1 MADDYSKPM
10 LQGAVKIIE
19 GILLGMLDNNSHG
32 EINIVVV
39 DGEVKF
45 INETYKNKY

>member
-1 MADDYSKPM
+1 MADDYSLMIPLKEITR
-10 LQGAVKIIE
+10 AVKE
-19 GILLGMLDNNSHG
+19 VCDSGNG
-32 EINIVVV
+32 EVLVTVV